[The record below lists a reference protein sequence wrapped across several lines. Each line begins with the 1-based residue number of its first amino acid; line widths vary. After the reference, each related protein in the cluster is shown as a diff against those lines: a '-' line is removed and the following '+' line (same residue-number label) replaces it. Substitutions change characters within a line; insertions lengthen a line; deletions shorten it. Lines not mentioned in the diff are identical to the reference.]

1 MLMALQTRE
10 AEARRAEMLQAIG
23 RRNGESSGPTRPRVQ
38 TMFES
43 SSSSSSISANGGS
56 SPRNGVAEV
65 SMRTIDDF
73 AEEADDHL
81 EQALRHQESV
91 TSEIRTLV
99 QLLRQVN
106 YKLDLCPSML

>member
-1 MLMALQTRE
+1 
-10 AEARRAEMLQAIG
+10 
-23 RRNGESSGPTRPRVQ
+23 
-38 TMFES
+38 
-43 SSSSSSISANGGS
+43 
-56 SPRNGVAEV
+56 
-65 SMRTIDDF
+65 MRTIDDF

-106 YKLDLCPSML
+106 HKLDLCPSML